1 MLRYGSGL
9 TNHHQRIVS
18 LRRGIMSVELL
29 KQFQNNPRLFQLA
42 DRLSLSQLSAGASS
56 SQKIYL
62 KNLRGSSPVFVNAA
76 VFLHPACADLN
87 HLVIVNDAEVAAY

>member
-1 MLRYGSGL
+1 
-9 TNHHQRIVS
+9 
-18 LRRGIMSVELL
+18 MSVDLL

-42 DRLSLSQLSAGASS
+42 DRLSMSQSSAGAPS

-87 HLVIVNDAEVAAY
+87 HLVIVNDAEDYCIAARPVITDSELSQHAFL